1 MNLDMRVIM
10 TDPRKENYF
19 YEESIK
25 TLRTNIQFTGKNVK
39 IILLTS
45 CYPNE
50 GKSDIAVPLNEY
62 AQKILEKI
70 CGNKKFPKSGPVF
83 LYRGKP
89 MKEVRKTMKTVCE
102 ICGIKDLHVH
112 DLRRSLGS
120 WMLMNGV
127 DIAVVSRT
135 LGHKSIAVT
144 EKVYAHLLPEKIS
157 NATRLAVEA
166 MRTGKV

>member
-1 MNLDMRVIM
+1 
-10 TDPRKENYF
+10 
-19 YEESIK
+19 
-25 TLRTNIQFTGKNVK
+25 
-39 IILLTS
+39 
-45 CYPNE
+45 
-50 GKSDIAVPLNEY
+50 
-62 AQKILEKI
+62 
-70 CGNKKFPKSGPVF
+70 
-83 LYRGKP
+83 
-89 MKEVRKTMKTVCE
+89 MKTVCE